1 MASSPLAID
10 TLQRLVDQVQAL
22 SLVVETL
29 TLRLL
34 ELEERLLVQ
43 ERYRH
48 DASRQSLGPL
58 AERRLAETE
67 QRLMGLEQL
76 LAPSTPT
83 GSSAAAGWEV
93 EAAPGSGD
101 PGLAHPFAIDA
112 AAESGATAES
122 GASTAVAVSP
132 EIEAERGG
140 DGAGDP
146 LVAPRGASV
155 DPDAEEGWEIEDDW
169 IDREPLTA

>member
-48 DASRQSLGPL
+48 DALRQSLGPL

-67 QRLMGLEQL
+67 QRLVGLEQL

-112 AAESGATAES
+112 AAESGAT
-122 GASTAVAVSP
+122 TAVAVGP

-146 LVAPRGASV
+146 LVAPREASV